1 MHHSRLFAVLLTFCL
16 TICSLSLPVSA
27 TATATALPYT
37 QSPDSF
43 TTNGLYLRLNLRN
56 EQGNSNCTDLQ
67 PSPASDYLNVTFTIS
82 GLGRLSE
89 PYVVSLLGTA
99 EDLIFFGTEED
110 TATPGVVHVTRDGTY
125 QVKTL
130 LPHAVAEVSCLMLE
144 TNIPLAAYT
153 DTDVAAD
160 TGISITVQQITTET
174 DAPVVQPERGD
185 PDGDGVVS
193 VQDAV
198 LVLTYYAKKSVG
210 LEPETDVQFQQI
222 QRGDIDEDGV
232 ISVQDAVLILT
243 YYAKKSAGYAPDWDN
258 L

>member
-1 MHHSRLFAVLLTFCL
+1 MYHPRFFAVLLTLCL

-27 TATATALPYT
+27 TINALPYT
-37 QSPDSF
+37 QSLDSL

-56 EQGNSNCTDLQ
+56 KWGNSNCTDLQ
-67 PSPASDYLNVTFTIS
+67 SSPASDYLNVTFTIS
-82 GLGRLSE
+82 GLGKLSE

-99 EDLIFFGTEED
+99 EDLTFFGIEED
-110 TATPGVVHVTRDGTY
+110 TATPGKVHVTRDGTY

-153 DTDVAAD
+153 NTNVAAD
-160 TGISITVQQITTET
+160 TGISIIVQQITTET
-174 DAPVVQPERGD
+174 DAPVVQSERGD
-185 PDGDGVVS
+185 PNGDGTVS

-198 LVLTYYAKKSVG
+198 LLLTYYAKKSVG
-210 LEPETDVQFQQI
+210 LEPETDAQFQQI

-232 ISVQDAVLILT
+232 ISVHDAVLILT
-243 YYAKKSAGYAPDWDN
+243 YYAKKSAGYVPDWDN

>member
-1 MHHSRLFAVLLTFCL
+1 MYPARIFAVLLTICL
-16 TICSLSLPVSA
+16 IICSLSLPVSA
-27 TATATALPYT
+27 TATALPYT
-37 QSPDSF
+37 QSSDSL

-56 EQGNSNCTDLQ
+56 EWGNSNCTDLQ
-67 PSPASDYLNVTFTIS
+67 PSPASDYLSVTFTIS
-82 GLGRLSE
+82 GLGKLSE
-89 PYVVSLLGTA
+89 PYVVSLLGAA
-99 EDLIFFGTEED
+99 EDLTFFGTEED
-110 TATPGVVHVTRDGTY
+110 TATPGEVHITRDGTY

-130 LPHAVAEVSCLMLE
+130 LPHAVAKVSCLMLE

-153 DTDVAAD
+153 DTMVAAD
-160 TGISITVQQITTET
+160 TGIAITVQQITTET
-174 DAPVVQPERGD
+174 DAPVVQSERGD
-185 PDGDGVVS
+185 PDGDGTVS

-198 LVLTYYAKKSVG
+198 MVLTYYAKKSVG
-210 LEPETDVQFQQI
+210 LKPETDAQFQYI

>member
-1 MHHSRLFAVLLTFCL
+1 MYPARIFAVLLTLCL

-27 TATATALPYT
+27 TITALPYT
-37 QSPDSF
+37 QSLDSL

-56 EQGNSNCTDLQ
+56 KWGNSNCTDLQ

-82 GLGRLSE
+82 GLGKLSE

-99 EDLIFFGTEED
+99 EDLTFFGIEED
-110 TATPGVVHVTRDGTY
+110 TATPGKVHVTRDGTY

-153 DTDVAAD
+153 NTNVAAD
-160 TGISITVQQITTET
+160 TGISITVQQITTEA
-174 DAPVVQPERGD
+174 DAPVVQLERGD
-185 PDGDGVVS
+185 PDGDGAIS

-210 LEPETDVQFQQI
+210 LEPETDAQFQQI
-222 QRGDIDEDGV
+222 QRGDIDEDGI

-243 YYAKKSAGYAPDWDN
+243 YYAKKSVGYVPDWDN

>member
-1 MHHSRLFAVLLTFCL
+1 MYPARIFAVLLTLCL
-16 TICSLSLPVSA
+16 TICSLSLPVS
-27 TATATALPYT
+27 ATATALPYT

-99 EDLIFFGTEED
+99 EDLTFFGTEED
-110 TATPGVVHVTRDGTY
+110 TATPGMVHVTRDGTY

-130 LPHAVAEVSCLMLE
+130 LPHAVAEVYCLMLE

-153 DTDVAAD
+153 NTNVAAD

-174 DAPVVQPERGD
+174 TAPVVQSERGD
-185 PDGDGVVS
+185 PDGDGTVS

-198 LVLTYYAKKSVG
+198 MVLTYYAKKSVG
-210 LEPETDVQFQQI
+210 LKPETDAQFQYI
-222 QRGDIDEDGV
+222 QRGDIDEDGI

-243 YYAKKSAGYAPDWDN
+243 YYAKKSVGYVPDWDN

>member
-1 MHHSRLFAVLLTFCL
+1 MHHARLFAVLLTLCL

-27 TATATALPYT
+27 TTSALPYT
-37 QSPDSF
+37 QSSDSL

-89 PYVVSLLGTA
+89 PYVISLLGTA
-99 EDLIFFGTEED
+99 EDLTFFGTEED

-130 LPHAVAEVSCLMLE
+130 LPHAVVEVSYLMLE

-174 DAPVVQPERGD
+174 NALVIQPERGD
-185 PDGDGVVS
+185 PDGDGAVS

-210 LEPETDVQFQQI
+210 LESKTDAQFQQI
-222 QRGDIDEDGV
+222 QRGDIDEDGI

-243 YYAKKSAGYAPDWDN
+243 YYAKKSVGYVPDWDN

>member
-1 MHHSRLFAVLLTFCL
+1 MHDSRFFAVLLSLCL

-27 TATATALPYT
+27 TATVLPYT
-37 QSPDSF
+37 QSSGSL
-43 TTNGLYLRLNLRN
+43 TKNGLYLRLNLRN
-56 EQGNSNCTDLQ
+56 EWGNSNCTDLQ
-67 PSPASDYLNVTFTIS
+67 SCPASDYLNVTFTIS

-89 PYVVSLLGTA
+89 PYVVSLLGAA
-99 EDLIFFGTEED
+99 EDLTFFGTEED
-110 TATPGVVHVTRDGTY
+110 TTTPGVVHVTRDGTY

-130 LPHAVAEVSCLMLE
+130 LPHAVAEISCLMLE

-153 DTDVAAD
+153 DTAVAAN

-174 DAPVVQPERGD
+174 DAPVVQSERGD
-185 PDGDGVVS
+185 LDGDGAVS

-210 LEPETDVQFQQI
+210 LKPETDAQFQQI

-232 ISVQDAVLILT
+232 ISVHDAVLILT
-243 YYAKKSAGYAPDWDN
+243 YYAKKSAGYAPDWDT

>member
-1 MHHSRLFAVLLTFCL
+1 MYPARIFAVLLTICL
-16 TICSLSLPVSA
+16 IICSLSLPVSA
-27 TATATALPYT
+27 TATVLPYT
-37 QSPDSF
+37 QSSDSL

-56 EQGNSNCTDLQ
+56 EWGNSNCTDLQ
-67 PSPASDYLNVTFTIS
+67 PSSASDYLSVTFTIS
-82 GLGRLSE
+82 GLGKLSE
-89 PYVVSLLGTA
+89 PYVVS
-99 EDLIFFGTEED
+99 
-110 TATPGVVHVTRDGTY
+110 PGEVHITRDGTY

-130 LPHAVAEVSCLMLE
+130 LPHAVAEVFCLMLE

-153 DTDVAAD
+153 DTMVAAD
-160 TGISITVQQITTET
+160 TGIAITVQQITTEA
-174 DAPVVQPERGD
+174 DAPVVQSERGD
-185 PDGDGVVS
+185 PDGDGTVS

-198 LVLTYYAKKSVG
+198 MVLTYYAKKSVG
-210 LEPETDVQFQQI
+210 LKPETDAQFQYI

>member
-16 TICSLSLPVSA
+16 TICSLSLPVS
-27 TATATALPYT
+27 ATATALPYT

-67 PSPASDYLNVTFTIS
+67 LSSASDYLNVTFTIS

-89 PYVVSLLGTA
+89 PYVVSLLGAA
-99 EDLIFFGTEED
+99 EDLTFFGTEED
-110 TATPGVVHVTRDGTY
+110 TATPGMVHITRDGTY

-174 DAPVVQPERGD
+174 DALVVQPERGD

-222 QRGDIDEDGV
+222 QRGDIDEDGI

>member
-1 MHHSRLFAVLLTFCL
+1 M
-16 TICSLSLPVSA
+16 
-27 TATATALPYT
+27 
-37 QSPDSF
+37 
-43 TTNGLYLRLNLRN
+43 NLRN
-56 EQGNSNCTDLQ
+56 EWGNSNCTDLQ
-67 PSPASDYLNVTFTIS
+67 SCPASDYLNVTFTIS

-89 PYVVSLLGTA
+89 PYVVSLLGAA
-99 EDLIFFGTEED
+99 EDLTFFGTEED
-110 TATPGVVHVTRDGTY
+110 TTTPGVVHVTRDGTY

-130 LPHAVAEVSCLMLE
+130 LPHAVAEISCLMLE

-153 DTDVAAD
+153 DTAVAAN

-174 DAPVVQPERGD
+174 DAPVVQSERGD
-185 PDGDGVVS
+185 LDGDGAVS

-210 LEPETDVQFQQI
+210 LKPETDAQFQQI

-232 ISVQDAVLILT
+232 ISVHDAVLILT
-243 YYAKKSAGYAPDWDN
+243 YYAKKSAGYAPDWDT

>member
-27 TATATALPYT
+27 TATALPYT
-37 QSPDSF
+37 QSSDSF

-67 PSPASDYLNVTFTIS
+67 PSRASDYLSVTFTIS
-82 GLGRLSE
+82 GLGELSE
-89 PYVVSLLGTA
+89 PYVVSLLGAA
-99 EDLIFFGTEED
+99 EDLTFFGTDED
-110 TATPGVVHVTRDGTY
+110 TATPGVVHITRDGTY

-130 LPHAVAEVSCLMLE
+130 LPHTVAEISYLMLE
-144 TNIPLAAYT
+144 TNIPLAAY
-153 DTDVAAD
+153 TDVAAD
-160 TGISITVQQITTET
+160 TGISITVQQITTEA
-174 DAPVVQPERGD
+174 DAPVVQLERGD
-185 PDGDGVVS
+185 PDGDGAVS

-222 QRGDIDEDGV
+222 QRGDIDKDGI
-232 ISVQDAVLILT
+232 ISVQDAVSILT
-243 YYAKKSAGYAPDWDN
+243 YYAKKSVGYAPDWDN

>member
-27 TATATALPYT
+27 IAIALPYT

-130 LPHAVAEVSCLMLE
+130 LPHAVAEISYLMLE

-160 TGISITVQQITTET
+160 TGISITVQQITTEA

-210 LEPETDVQFQQI
+210 LEPETDVQFQYI
-222 QRGDIDEDGV
+222 QRGDIDEDGI

>member
-1 MHHSRLFAVLLTFCL
+1 MHHSRIFAVLLTFCL
-16 TICSLSLPVSA
+16 TICSLSLPVS
-27 TATATALPYT
+27 ATATALPYT

-89 PYVVSLLGTA
+89 PYVVSLLGAA
-99 EDLIFFGTEED
+99 EDLTFFGTDED
-110 TATPGVVHVTRDGTY
+110 TATPGVVHITRDGTY

-130 LPHAVAEVSCLMLE
+130 LPHTVAEISYLMLE

-160 TGISITVQQITTET
+160 TGISITVQQITTEA
-174 DAPVVQPERGD
+174 DVPVVQLEQRGD
-185 PDGDGVVS
+185 PDGDGAVS

-222 QRGDIDEDGV
+222 QRGDIDKDGI
-232 ISVQDAVLILT
+232 ISVQDAVSILT
-243 YYAKKSAGYAPDWDN
+243 YYAKKSVGYVPDWDN

>member
-16 TICSLSLPVSA
+16 TICSLSLPVS
-27 TATATALPYT
+27 ATATALPYT

-99 EDLIFFGTEED
+99 EDLTFFGTEED

-130 LPHAVAEVSCLMLE
+130 LPHAVAEISYLMLE

-160 TGISITVQQITTET
+160 TRISITVQQITTE
-174 DAPVVQPERGD
+174 A
-185 PDGDGVVS
+185 DGAVS

-222 QRGDIDEDGV
+222 QRGDIDKDGI
-232 ISVQDAVLILT
+232 ISVQDAVSILT
-243 YYAKKSAGYAPDWDN
+243 YYAKKSVGYVPDWDN